1 MTDGIVLVHG
11 GGATAKRWDPLLPH
25 LATPAAAVDL
35 PGRGGRPG
43 DVGKVTIEDAVAAVI
58 EDADAAGFE
67 RFCLVGHSLGGVTI
81 TETAFRHPDRV
92 AALVYVAALAP
103 PVGSTAA
110 ILTTGTALDPPGG
123 VLPPRPELQTKEAFG
138 HDMTDEEWAEHA
150 ATRVDEAAGLMNAVI
165 SGYPTG
171 IPITY
176 VACSLD
182 VPVNPELV
190 ERMLANLGPEV
201 TVHTLECSHSVMSV
215 KPKELAAILDEAAT
229 AVLG

>member
-1 MTDGIVLVHG
+1 MIDGMVLVHG
-11 GGATAKRWDPLLPH
+11 GGSIAKRWAPLLPY
-25 LATPAAAVDL
+25 LDKPVVAVDL
-35 PGRGGRPG
+35 PGRGSRPA

-81 TETAFRHPDRV
+81 TETAYRHPDRV

-103 PVGSTAA
+103 PVGMSASLL
-110 ILTTGTALDPPGG
+110 LTGAPLEPPDGR
-123 VLPPRPELQTKEAFG
+123 LPPRPDIQTKEAFG
-138 HDMTDEEWAEHA
+138 HDMTDEQWAEHA
-150 ATRVDEAAGLMNAVI
+150 ASRVDEAAGLMNAII

-176 VACSLD
+176 VGCSLD

-190 ERMLANLGPEV
+190 ERMLPNLGPGV
-201 TVHTLECSHSVMSV
+201 TVHTLECSHSVMAV
-215 KPKELAAILDEAAT
+215 MPKELAAILNAA
-229 AVLG
+229 AAG